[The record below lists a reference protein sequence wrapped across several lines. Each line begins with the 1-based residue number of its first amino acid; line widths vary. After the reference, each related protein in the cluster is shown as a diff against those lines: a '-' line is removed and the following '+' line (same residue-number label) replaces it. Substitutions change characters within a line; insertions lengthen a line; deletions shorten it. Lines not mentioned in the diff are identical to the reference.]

1 MVELSDL
8 QWDEQ
13 GLMSVVIQD
22 VQTGA
27 VLRLA
32 EMNADALACTRCTG
46 EVYLWGSEQGKVAR
60 VGEDPRGG
68 LHVVDILVD
77 CDSDALLLWV
87 NPAGPACGSG
97 EWSCFFRRLSS
108 PRALSAIAWSREAA
122 EGQ

>member
-8 QWDEQ
+8 QWDEH
-13 GLMSVVIQD
+13 GLVPVVIQD

-32 EMNADALACTRCTG
+32 EMNADALAFTRCTG
-46 EVYLWGSEQGKVAR
+46 KVYLWDSEQGKVAR
-60 VGEDPRGG
+60 VGENPRGG

-77 CDSDALLLWV
+77 CDSDVLLLWV

-108 PRALSAIAWSREAA
+108 PRALSAIAWNREAA
-122 EGQ
+122 EGE